1 MRTGKRMRRVDL
13 SAGLPLALLPLLAVL
28 ALSSRPALCD
38 ALADLRAALDR
49 APAGTPVRARVA
61 IARTET
67 EKEKPKGERKG
78 EAVVEHGPSG
88 LSIHLD
94 PAFLPRPG
102 SKAERKARDEKTVRL
117 EPGEALKLIDPGM
130 ELRQMLDGATLVSD
144 RPEAFE
150 GKTARTVVFRVV
162 PDLDEEARKAIKR
175 YDDVVTLRLDADDLP
190 VALERTLDL
199 KAKKLLISFTV
210 SVRESRRFTRVAGRL
225 VTSSAREESH
235 SSGLGQESAS
245 TTRWTVTPL

>member
-1 MRTGKRMRRVDL
+1 MRRAVL
-13 SAGLPLALLPLLAVL
+13 SAGFAFALLAPVSLPA
-28 ALSSRPALCD
+28 RPARAD

-49 APAGTPVRARVA
+49 APAGETVRVRVA
-61 IARTET
+61 ITRTDS
-67 EKEKPKGERKG
+67 EKEKPKGERNG

-94 PAFLPRPG
+94 PAFLPKPG

-117 EPGEALKLIDPGM
+117 EPGDALKLVDPAM
-130 ELRQMLDGATLVSD
+130 ELRQLLDGATVVSD

-150 GKTARTVVFRVV
+150 GRNARTVVLRIV
-162 PDLDEEARKAIKR
+162 PDLDDEEARKAIKR
-175 YDDVVTLRLDADDLP
+175 YDDVVTLRLDTDGLP
-190 VALERTLDL
+190 FALERTLDL

-210 SVRESRRFTRVAGRL
+210 SMRESRRFARVAGRL
-225 VTSSAREESH
+225 VTASAREESH
-235 SSGLGQESAS
+235 SAGLGQQSAS

>member
-1 MRTGKRMRRVDL
+1 MRTRERMRRVDL
-13 SAGLPLALLPLLAVL
+13 SAGLVLALLPLLA
-28 ALSSRPALCD
+28 LSARTARAD
-38 ALADLRAALDR
+38 ALADLRAALER
-49 APAGTPVRARVA
+49 VPAGIPVRARVA
-61 IARTET
+61 IARTDT

-94 PAFLPRPG
+94 PAFLPKPG
-102 SKAERKARDEKTVRL
+102 SKAERKARDEKTIRL
-117 EPGEALKLIDPGM
+117 DPGEALKLVDPGT
-130 ELRQMLDGATLVSD
+130 ELRQMLDGATVVSD

-150 GKTARTVVFRVV
+150 GRTVRTVVFRVA

-175 YDDVVTLRLDADDLP
+175 YDDVVTLRLDSDDLP
-190 VALERTLDL
+190 FALDRTLDL

-210 SVRESRRFTRVAGRL
+210 SVRESRRFARVAGRL

-235 SSGLGQESAS
+235 SSGLGQENAS
-245 TTRWTVTPL
+245 TTRWSVTPL

>member
-1 MRTGKRMRRVDL
+1 MRRAVL
-13 SAGLPLALLPLLAVL
+13 SAGIALALLAPLALAH
-28 ALSSRPALCD
+28 RPARAD

-49 APAGTPVRARVA
+49 APAGETVRVRVA
-61 IARTET
+61 IARTES

-94 PAFLPRPG
+94 PAFLPKPG
-102 SKAERKARDEKTVRL
+102 SKAERKAREEKTVRL
-117 EPGEALKLIDPGM
+117 EPGDALELVDPGA
-130 ELRQMLDGATLVSD
+130 ELRQLLDGATVVSD
-144 RPEAFE
+144 RPEGFE
-150 GKTARTVVFRVV
+150 GRTARTIVFRVV
-162 PDLDEEARKAIKR
+162 PDLDDEARKAIKR
-175 YDDVVTLRLDADDLP
+175 YDDVVTLRLDADGLP
-190 VALERTLDL
+190 FALERTLDL

-210 SVRESRRFTRVAGRL
+210 SMRESRRFTRVAGRL
-225 VTSSAREESH
+225 VTASAREESH

>member
-1 MRTGKRMRRVDL
+1 MRRAVL
-13 SAGLPLALLPLLAVL
+13 SAGFALTFLSPLALPA
-28 ALSSRPALCD
+28 RPARAD

-49 APAGTPVRARVA
+49 SPAGETVRVRVA
-61 IARTET
+61 IARTDS

-94 PAFLPRPG
+94 PAFLPKPG

-117 EPGEALKLIDPGM
+117 EPGEALKLVDPAT
-130 ELRQMLDGATLVSD
+130 ELRQLLDGATVVSD

-150 GKTARTVVFRVV
+150 GKAARTIVLRVV
-162 PDLDEEARKAIKR
+162 PDLDDEARKAVKR
-175 YDDVVTLRLDADDLP
+175 YDDVVTLRLDADGLP
-190 VALERTLDL
+190 FSLERTLDL

-210 SVRESRRFTRVAGRL
+210 SMRESRRFTRVAGRL
-225 VTSSAREESH
+225 VTASAREESH

>member
-1 MRTGKRMRRVDL
+1 MRRAVL
-13 SAGLPLALLPLLAVL
+13 SAGFALALLAPLALA
-28 ALSSRPALCD
+28 SRPARAD

-49 APAGTPVRARVA
+49 APAGETVRVRVA
-61 IARTET
+61 IARTDS

-94 PAFLPRPG
+94 PAFLPKPG
-102 SKAERKARDEKTVRL
+102 SKAERKAREEKTVRL
-117 EPGEALKLIDPGM
+117 EPGEALKLVDPGA
-130 ELRQMLDGATLVSD
+130 ELRQLLDGASVVSD
-144 RPEAFE
+144 RPETFE
-150 GKTARTVVFRVV
+150 GKSARTVVFRVV
-162 PDLDEEARKAIKR
+162 PDLDDEARKAVKR
-175 YDDVVTLRLDADDLP
+175 YDDVVTLRLDADGLP
-190 VALERTLDL
+190 SSLERTLDL

-210 SVRESRRFTRVAGRL
+210 SMRESRRFTRVAGRL
-225 VTSSAREESH
+225 VTASAREESH

>member
-1 MRTGKRMRRVDL
+1 MRRAVL
-13 SAGLPLALLPLLAVL
+13 SAGIALALLAPLALAH
-28 ALSSRPALCD
+28 RPARAD

-49 APAGTPVRARVA
+49 APAGETVRVRVA
-61 IARTET
+61 IARTES

-94 PAFLPRPG
+94 PAFLPKPG
-102 SKAERKARDEKTVRL
+102 SKAERKAREEKTVRL
-117 EPGEALKLIDPGM
+117 EPGDALELVDPGA
-130 ELRQMLDGATLVSD
+130 ELRQLLDGATVVSD

-150 GKTARTVVFRVV
+150 GRTARTIVFRVV
-162 PDLDEEARKAIKR
+162 PDLDDEARKAIKR
-175 YDDVVTLRLDADDLP
+175 YDDVVTLRLDADGLP
-190 VALERTLDL
+190 FALERTLDL

-210 SVRESRRFTRVAGRL
+210 SMRESRRFTRVAGRL
-225 VTSSAREESH
+225 VTASAREESH